1 MQPEELK
8 TLFDQ
13 QAASY
18 DQQWAKLAPIRD
30 AQNLLMASIF
40 SSLPNTARLLCVG
53 AGTGAELIYLAEK
66 FPHWHFTAVEPSGPM
81 LEVCRRRAEAHGF
94 ANRCSFHEGYL
105 DSLPPT
111 DAFDAATCLLVS
123 QFLVERPARIQF
135 FQTIAQRLRPDG
147 ILVSS
152 DLSYDLQSDKY
163 PSLSEA
169 WLKVMA
175 GAEVPAE
182 AIKRMRSAYGRD
194 VALLPAA
201 EVEAILAAAGFDSPV
216 QFFQA
221 GLIGAWYSKR
231 SA

>member
-1 MQPEELK
+1 MQPEEIK
-8 TLFDQ
+8 ALFDQ

-18 DQQWAKLAPIRD
+18 DQQWVKLAPLRD

-40 SSLPNTARLLCVG
+40 SSLPSSARLLCVG
-53 AGTGAELIYLAEK
+53 AGTGSELIYLAEK

-94 ANRCSFHEGYL
+94 ADRCSFHEDYL
-105 DSLPPT
+105 DSLPHT

-123 QFLVERPARIQF
+123 QFLVEQPARIQF
-135 FQTIAQRLRPDG
+135 FQGIAQRLKPQG

-163 PSLSEA
+163 PSLSEM
-169 WLKVMA
+169 WLKLMA
-175 GAEVPAE
+175 GNEVPPE
-182 AIKRMRSAYGRD
+182 AIQRMRSAYGRD
-194 VALLPAA
+194 VALLPAG
-201 EVEAILAAAGFDSPV
+201 EVEAIIAAAGFESPI
-216 QFFQA
+216 QFLQT

-231 SA
+231 EA

>member
-1 MQPEELK
+1 MQQEELK
-8 TLFDQ
+8 KLFDQ

-40 SSLPNTARLLCVG
+40 SSLPGTARLLCVG

-66 FPHWHFTAVEPSGPM
+66 FPQWHFTAVEPSGPM
-81 LEVCRRRAEAHGF
+81 LDVCRRRAESHGF
-94 ANRCSFHEGYL
+94 ANRCVFHEGYL
-105 DSLPPT
+105 DTLPHT
-111 DAFDAATCLLVS
+111 EAFDAATCLLVS

-135 FQTIAQRLRPDG
+135 FQSIAQRLRPQG

-152 DLSYDLQSDKY
+152 DLSYDQQSDKY
-163 PSLSEA
+163 ADLSEA
-169 WLKVMA
+169 WLKLMA
-175 GAEVPAE
+175 GADVPRE
-182 AIKRMRSAYGRD
+182 AIQRMRSAYGRD

-201 EVEAILAAAGFDSPV
+201 EVEAIISAAGFASPI

-231 SA
+231 AA